1 MKKYTASKLERVP
14 LLFTES
20 LGRPKPSLSGC
31 PESGEEG
38 FDYHPQ
44 LTNYSNCT
52 VLYISNYRLRFC
64 QLELRP
70 EVPYD
75 ARTLSSI
82 LHTRPMVGPHLL
94 IKLAGM
100 IGEDPS
106 PPVALAVDG
115 TSTRWKHH
123 NGYLRS
129 TWSKE

>member
-20 LGRPKPSLSGC
+20 LGRPKPSLSVC

-52 VLYISNYRLRFC
+52 VLYISNYRFRFC

-70 EVPYD
+70 EVPYG

-82 LHTRPMVGPHLL
+82 LPTRPIVGPHLL
-94 IKLAGM
+94 IKFAGM

-115 TSTRWKHH
+115 HQQEMEP
-123 NGYLRS
+123 L
-129 TWSKE
+129 